1 MASPARTP
9 DTIAD
14 ALRLYG
20 EKMNLRKRL
29 ERTLSLD
36 PQSEDAGDVAIN
48 IASGFIPGISQ
59 GMALRDMERAR
70 RANDQT
76 GVALAATGLIPGG
89 KFTKV
94 LSINNA
100 EKAVKVKIPI
110 EQIEHG
116 ESVMPGGK
124 LTWPGSARVVR
135 DYASRKTPLPP
146 IEVVSTEQGATIPWM
161 VVDGSHRLEAAKLR
175 GQKTIDALVS
185 PHDLEGLAMLKTM
198 GVD

>member
-1 MASPARTP
+1 MADRTP

-70 RANDQT
+70 RANDLT

-124 LTWPGSARVVR
+124 LTWPGSAQVVR